1 MKSKEH
7 DSVLDTYV
15 THIFSQLL
23 QPDNN
28 VFVGDAVMVTGSDG
42 IVKFVSDTYH
52 IRFNIPKGYCEGKS
66 IRSLAE
72 EGIFSPCVTEMV
84 LEQKKK
90 ISIMEYTR
98 AREPVH
104 TIGIPI
110 FDADGNILYA
120 ICFNSMELTQ
130 LENIQYRFAQL
141 QAALNDAG
149 DASHDKI
156 GPAASEAKHSGM
168 MEDLVVQSPVMKD
181 VWRTMK
187 NYAVTKANILILGET
202 GVGKSRLAKAIHDT
216 SSYADG
222 PFVEVNCAAIPDNL
236 IESELFGYDKGAF
249 TGADPKG
256 KMGKIEMAN
265 HGTLFLDEVGELSL
279 AAQAALLHVIQNK
292 LLCRVGSNRTIH
304 VDFRLVTATNQNL
317 KEAVKAKRFRSDL
330 YYRLN
335 VLRLVLPPLRERKE
349 DIIPI
354 AIHFLKIFNDEY
366 HKQVRFSPKL
376 LELLKE
382 SYWPGNIRE
391 IENFVERL
399 VIMGTGE
406 QINWGTK
413 SLMPG
418 DAENENMIDAGA
430 DKNGMET
437 FSLSLKEQVENLES
451 KLIRSAYEQC
461 GTSTGVAKMLKISQP
476 TAIRKIHKYIG
487 KHVVE

>member
-1 MKSKEH
+1 MSGNSKA
-7 DSVLDTYV
+7 LDEYV
-15 THIFSQLL
+15 IDIFRQLL

-28 VFVGDAVMVTGSDG
+28 VFIGDAVMVTGSDG

-52 IRFNIPKGYCEGKS
+52 IRFNIPKGYCEGKP
-66 IRSLAE
+66 IRTLAE

-84 LEQKKK
+84 LTQQQK

-110 FDADGNILYA
+110 FDRNGNIIYA

-141 QAALNDAG
+141 QAALNNADYIKNETG
-149 DASHDKI
+149 DTVT
-156 GPAASEAKHSGM
+156 EAIQDEKNT
-168 MEDLVVQSPVMKD
+168 DIIIQSPSMKKLWD
-181 VWRTMK
+181 NMER
-187 NYAVTKANILILGET
+187 YAVTSANILILGET
-202 GVGKSRLAKAIHDT
+202 GVGKSRLAKAIHD
-216 SSYADG
+216 SSQYAKG
-222 PFVEVNCAAIPDNL
+222 PFVELNCAAIPENL
-236 IESELFGYDKGAF
+236 IESELFGYEKGAF

-256 KMGKIEMAN
+256 KVGKIEMAN
-265 HGTLFLDEVGELSL
+265 HGTLFLDEIGELSL

-292 LLCRVGSNRTIH
+292 IVCPIGSNKNIH

-317 KEAVKAKRFRSDL
+317 PELVEAKKFRSDL

-335 VLRLVLPPLRERKE
+335 VLKLVLPPLRERKE

-366 HKQVRFSPKL
+366 HKQVRLSPKL

-391 IENFVERL
+391 IENFIERL

-406 QINWGTK
+406 QSNWGTK
-413 SLMPG
+413 SLMAG
-418 DAENENMIDAGA
+418 DAESEDVADNTTSDFIIDEGA
-430 DKNGMET
+430 N
-437 FSLSLKEQVENLES
+437 LSLKEQVEQLES
-451 KLIRSAYEQC
+451 RLIRNAYEQC
-461 GTSTGVAKMLKISQP
+461 GTSTGVAKLLKISQP

-487 KHVVE
+487 RHIVE

>member
-110 FDADGNILYA
+110 FDAGGNILYA

-141 QAALNDAG
+141 QAALNDAAYAQHEES
-149 DASHDKI
+149 DS
-156 GPAASEAKHSGM
+156 AASVSKQQGM
-168 MEDLVVQSPVMKD
+168 REDMIGQSPVMKD
-181 VWRTMK
+181 VWKEMK
-187 NYAVTKANILILGET
+187 SYAATKANILILGET
-202 GVGKSRLAKAIHDT
+202 GVGKSRLDKAIHDT
-216 SSYADG
+216 SLYAKG
-222 PFVEVNCAAIPDNL
+222 PFVEVNCAAIPDDL
-236 IESELFGYDKGAF
+236 IESELFGYNKGAF

-292 LLCRVGSNRTIH
+292 ILYRIGSNQAIH
-304 VDFRLVTATNQNL
+304 VDFRLITATNKNL
-317 KEAVKAKRFRSDL
+317 KEAVEAKTFRSDL

-335 VLRLVLPPLRERKE
+335 VLKLVLPPLRERKE

-354 AIHFLKIFNDEY
+354 AIHFLKIFNG
-366 HKQVRFSPKL
+366 PL
-376 LELLKE
+376 
-382 SYWPGNIRE
+382 
-391 IENFVERL
+391 
-399 VIMGTGE
+399 
-406 QINWGTK
+406 
-413 SLMPG
+413 
-418 DAENENMIDAGA
+418 
-430 DKNGMET
+430 
-437 FSLSLKEQVENLES
+437 
-451 KLIRSAYEQC
+451 
-461 GTSTGVAKMLKISQP
+461 
-476 TAIRKIHKYIG
+476 
-487 KHVVE
+487 